1 MASNESKNEMLVMV
15 LTDLSAICDK
25 LIDHPAVPNELRQRT
40 SDFVTEFN
48 SLSPVRGKGNPY
60 QHVQGQ
66 ELLIKIARFL
76 PRLLEV
82 HAEPARVSNG

>member
-1 MASNESKNEMLVMV
+1 MTSNESKNEMLVMV
-15 LTDLSAICDK
+15 LTDLAAICDK
-25 LIDHPAVPNELRQRT
+25 LIDHPAVPEELRHRA
-40 SDFVTEFN
+40 SGFVNEFN
-48 SLSPVRGKGNPY
+48 MLWPDRGKGTPS

-66 ELLIKIARFL
+66 ELLIKISRFL